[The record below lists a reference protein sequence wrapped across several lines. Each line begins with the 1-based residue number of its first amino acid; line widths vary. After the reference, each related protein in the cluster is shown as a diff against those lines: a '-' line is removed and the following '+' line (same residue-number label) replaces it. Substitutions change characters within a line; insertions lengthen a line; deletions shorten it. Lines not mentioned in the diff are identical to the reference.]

1 MHEQILALIEDL
13 IADMKLH
20 GDEHYVVRVERIKQQ
35 VESLQYDHDVAVSE
49 LNYIR
54 EQYAGVVPPPADE
67 KDDDFWLEMYED
79 YHSDED

>member
-35 VESLQYDHDVAVSE
+35 VESLQYTTT
-49 LNYIR
+49 
-54 EQYAGVVPPPADE
+54 
-67 KDDDFWLEMYED
+67 M
-79 YHSDED
+79 